1 MTWKGQYIE
10 RMYYISQE
18 RGHATA
24 HRATG
29 KVLGFGQA
37 AGANKARGNPSPQPL
52 LGCVCGK
59 GKAVNSLRLASLNN
73 SVGFCSKGT
82 WPCYLSLGTS

>member
-1 MTWKGQYIE
+1 ME
-10 RMYYISQE
+10 RICYISQK
-18 RGHATA
+18 RVRATP

-29 KVLGFGQA
+29 EVLGFGQA

-73 SVGFCSKGT
+73 SVGFG
-82 WPCYLSLGTS
+82 L